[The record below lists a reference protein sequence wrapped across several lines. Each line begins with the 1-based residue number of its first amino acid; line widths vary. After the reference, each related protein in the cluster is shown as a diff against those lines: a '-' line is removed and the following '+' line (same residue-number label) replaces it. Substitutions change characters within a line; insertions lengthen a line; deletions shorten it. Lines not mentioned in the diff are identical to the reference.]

1 MDDMVPNTSPVMVIL
16 TRDAEPPFCQA
27 ADSHALIALQ
37 SFSRC
42 PVMVQ

>member
-27 ADSHALIALQ
+27 VNAG
-37 SFSRC
+37 
-42 PVMVQ
+42 